1 MRPDNRSYSPIHML
15 DDNTLLHVF
24 YLYQLVF
31 VESYSDVFNYPD
43 WDSARWWYKPAQVCQ
58 RWRYLILA
66 SPVRLGLHLIC
77 TYGTP
82 VVEMLAHSPPLP
94 LIISYLDGSR
104 HTSREDKVAILI
116 ALQHRDRV
124 RRIGLRMQA
133 SKLPK
138 FIKVMDG
145 QFPVL
150 ERLFIWPGTE
160 DNTNLVLPTTFQAPH
175 LGQLSLYC
183 AALPVGSPLLT
194 TTDSLSSLELW
205 DMPLPAYFHPSYLV
219 ARLPFMPQLENL
231 TLGFKSPIPTRNI
244 ERLPLKTLIGTPIT
258 LPNLRLLFFHGVSAY
273 LEGLLA
279 HINTPL
285 LESIQIQL
293 FNQLNFTVPHLL
305 QFMNRTENLTFS
317 FARLFFERKNVILTM
332 DSLKGGRFVPFKVA
346 VSCRHVDWQVSVAEQ
361 IFNALVPVLSMVE
374 DLTFNYEE
382 RDPSSEQHNGI
393 NRTQWRNLLRPFNSV
408 KALRI
413 PENLISPLSHS
424 FQLED
429 GEPPMEPLPE
439 LKELVLVVYE
449 KKGDPGEVFT
459 PFINARQIAG
469 HPVALIHVPPLPVPL

>member
-1 MRPDNRSYSPIHML
+1 ML

-24 YLYQLVF
+24 YLYQLAF

-43 WDSARWWYKPAQVCQ
+43 WDTARWWYKPAQVCQ

-66 SPVRLGLHLIC
+66 SPVRLGLHLTC

-104 HTSREDKVAILI
+104 HTSREDKAAILL

-150 ERLFIWPGTE
+150 ERLFIWPWTE

-194 TTDSLSSLELW
+194 TTDGLSSLELW

-219 ARLPFMPQLENL
+219 AQLAFMPQLENL

-244 ERLPLKTLIGTPIT
+244 ERLSLKTLIGTHIT

-279 HINTPL
+279 HISTPL

-293 FNQLNFTVPHLL
+293 FNQLNFMVPHLL
-305 QFMNRTENLTFS
+305 QFMNRMENLTFS
-317 FARLFFERKNVILTM
+317 FARLFFERKYVILTM
-332 DSLKGGRFVPFKVA
+332 DSLKGGRFVPFKVT
-346 VSCRHVDWQVSVAEQ
+346 VGCRQVDWQVSAAAQ
-361 IFNALVPVLSMVE
+361 IFNVLVPVLSMVE
-374 DLTFNYEE
+374 DLAFVYEE
-382 RDPSSEQHNGI
+382 HDPLSEQHNGI
-393 NRTQWRNLLRPFNSV
+393 NRTQWRNLLRSFNCV
-408 KALRI
+408 KAFRI
-413 PENLISPLSHS
+413 PENLISHLSHS

-429 GEPPMEPLPE
+429 GESPMELLPE
-439 LKELVLVVYE
+439 LKELVYE
-449 KKGDPGEVFT
+449 KEGDPGDAFT

-469 HPVALIHVPPLPVPL
+469 HPVALIHVPSLPAPL

>member
-1 MRPDNRSYSPIHML
+1 ML

-24 YLYQLVF
+24 YLYQLAF

-43 WDSARWWYKPAQVCQ
+43 WDTARWWYKPAQVCQ

-66 SPVRLGLHLIC
+66 SPVRLGLHLTC

-104 HTSREDKVAILI
+104 HTSREDKAAILL

-150 ERLFIWPGTE
+150 ERLFIWPWTE

-194 TTDSLSSLELW
+194 TTDGLSSLELW

-219 ARLPFMPQLENL
+219 AQLAFMPQLENL

-244 ERLPLKTLIGTPIT
+244 ERLSLKTLIGTHIT

-273 LEGLLA
+273 LEGLL
-279 HINTPL
+279 
-285 LESIQIQL
+285 
-293 FNQLNFTVPHLL
+293 
-305 QFMNRTENLTFS
+305 
-317 FARLFFERKNVILTM
+317 VILTM
-332 DSLKGGRFVPFKVA
+332 DSLKGGRFVPFKVT
-346 VSCRHVDWQVSVAEQ
+346 VGCRQVDWQVSAAAQ
-361 IFNALVPVLSMVE
+361 IFNVLVPVLSMVE
-374 DLTFNYEE
+374 DLAFVYEE
-382 RDPSSEQHNGI
+382 HDPLSEQHNGI
-393 NRTQWRNLLRPFNSV
+393 NRTQWRNLLRSFNCV
-408 KALRI
+408 KAFRI
-413 PENLISPLSHS
+413 PENLISHLSHS

-429 GEPPMEPLPE
+429 GESPMELLPE
-439 LKELVLVVYE
+439 LKELVYE
-449 KKGDPGEVFT
+449 KEGDPGDAFT

-469 HPVALIHVPPLPVPL
+469 HPVALIHVPSLPAPL